1 MKVPVMP
8 PPSAAFTTFFAFV
21 AVLIYGADC
30 SFTAGAWRVSYT
42 EEGSALSLVHPPS
55 RTAIDGEFV
64 FEGAAKLFAATNRLV
79 LKDAANHEVGSV
91 GFPGDGNQLELC
103 VVAEGEAQKG
113 TFFFDG
119 HIQYRADA
127 FACSVVP
134 LSEEEVCAFSLN
146 DADSRLNDALY
157 SPANDEA
164 FVTRSSGATFRAVDG
179 GRYELAFSL
188 VPASPT
194 TAVAEFRV
202 ARDYYRRRWAPAYR
216 PGQNL
221 PAWKGLLSRFPFFD
235 SKSPQEREH
244 VLQTLALFLKTPGV
258 RPTALYPL
266 ESVPCVWNLGIRRES
281 IGQDRLVAVFNT
293 LGDAQECSVDWG
305 DLGEDDG
312 RDFIVY
318 DLWNESW
325 LGVLQTR
332 FRSQVPAKSVQL
344 FALKPYLGRPQ
355 FLAFADAG
363 NFVRGVTRES
373 WADDVLSV
381 TFDLPAGKQTTLRF
395 AVPESFTLGGISA
408 PPSVTVA
415 APRRE
420 AGGKVVAVTLSSS
433 SAADA
438 TTLRLSFK

>member
-1 MKVPVMP
+1 MKVFVLPSA
-8 PPSAAFTTFFAFV
+8 SAAFAAFAVF
-21 AVLIYGADC
+21 AAAFARGADC
-30 SFTAGAWRVSYT
+30 TFTAGAWKVSYT
-42 EEGSALSLVHPPS
+42 EEGSALSLVHRPS
-55 RTAIDGEFV
+55 QTAIDGEFV
-64 FEGAAKLFAATNRLV
+64 FEGAAKLFAVTNRLV
-79 LKDAANHEVGSV
+79 LKDAASHEVGSV
-91 GFPGDGNQLELC
+91 GFSGDGDQLELC
-103 VVAEGEAQKG
+103 AVAEGEAQKG
-113 TFFFDG
+113 TFFFEG
-119 HIQYRADA
+119 HVQYRADA
-127 FACSVVP
+127 FACSAVP
-134 LSEEEVCAFSLN
+134 LAEEEVCAFSLN

-157 SPANDEA
+157 SPTNDEA
-164 FVTRSSGATFRAVDG
+164 FVTRSAGATFRAVDR

-221 PAWKGLLSRFPFFD
+221 PAWKVLLSRFSFPD
-235 SKSPQEREH
+235 PKSPQEREH

-258 RPTALYPL
+258 RPTALYPP
-266 ESVPCVWNLGIRRES
+266 ESVPCVWNLGIRREA

-293 LGDAQECSVDWG
+293 LGEAAECSVDWG
-305 DLGEDDG
+305 DLGEEDG
-312 RDFIVY
+312 NDFIVY

-325 LGVLQTR
+325 LGVLRTR
-332 FRSQVPAKSVQL
+332 LKSQVPAKSVQL

-373 WADDVLSV
+373 WADDVLAV
-381 TFDLPAGKQTTLRF
+381 TLDLPAGKQTTLRF

-420 AGGKVVAVTLSSS
+420 AGGKIVAVTLA
-433 SAADA
+433 SAAA
-438 TTLRLSFK
+438 TTATLRLSFK